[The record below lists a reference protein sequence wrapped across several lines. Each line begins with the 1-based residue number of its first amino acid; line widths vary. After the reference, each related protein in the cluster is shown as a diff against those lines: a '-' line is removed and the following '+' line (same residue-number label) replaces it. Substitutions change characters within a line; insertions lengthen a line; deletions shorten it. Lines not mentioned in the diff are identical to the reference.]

1 MVTDQ
6 QVRRLK
12 MLIKKEDSL
21 VKAAS
26 KAGMSEKTAR
36 KYLRSGKM
44 PSEVKKEHTWQTRK
58 DPFAEVWDELVYYLR
73 ANPGLEAQTLFNHV
87 QRKYPG
93 QFQDGQ
99 LRSLQRKIKRWRALE
114 GSGKE
119 VYFPQN
125 HEPGDL
131 SSSDFTNMKKLYIT
145 IAGIPFDHLLYHFV
159 LTYSNWETGTIC
171 FSENFESL
179 SAGMQNALWQLGGVC
194 RKHRSDNLSAAVY
207 HDLSGKKFTARYEA
221 LLKHYGLEGST
232 INAGQAHENGDV
244 EQSHN
249 RFKRALD
256 QELMLRGSRDF
267 SSRQEYEKFIEKLFS
282 QRNMCRRKRF
292 LEELKQL
299 KRLPA
304 MRLDDFKRMK
314 ARVGPGSTVS
324 ICHHVYSVPSRLI
337 GEEVEV
343 RLSAEMIEV
352 WYGQKMIDRFARLH
366 GQKGYRINYRHI
378 IDWLIRKPGAF
389 ENYRYRDELFP
400 STRFRIAYDSLKE
413 QRVSKAVPEYLGILA
428 LAARGV
434 GSAGGRC
441 VTGAFE

>member
-1 MVTDQ
+1 VN
-6 QVRRLK
+6 
-12 MLIKKEDSL
+12 
-21 VKAAS
+21 
-26 KAGMSEKTAR
+26 
-36 KYLRSGKM
+36 YLR
-44 PSEVKKEHTWQTRK
+44 E
-58 DPFAEVWDELVYYLR
+58 
-73 ANPGLEAQTLFNHV
+73 NPGLEAQTLFNHV

-93 QFQDGQ
+93 QFQEGQ
-99 LRSLQRKIKRWRALE
+99 LRSLQRKIKKWRALE
-114 GSGKE
+114 GPGKE

-131 SSSDFTNMKKLYIT
+131 SSSDFTNMNKLYIT

-171 FSENFESL
+171 FSENFESM

-207 HDLSGKKFTARYEA
+207 HDLSGKRFTVHYEA

-232 INAGQAHENGDV
+232 INAGCAHENGDV

-249 RFKRALD
+249 RFKKALD
-256 QELMLRGSRDF
+256 QALMLRGSRDF
-267 SSRQEYEKFIEKLFS
+267 SSRQEYEKFIEKLFN
-282 QRNMCRRKRF
+282 QRNMCRRERF
-292 LEELKQL
+292 LKELKQL

-304 MRLDDFKRMK
+304 RRLDDFKRIK
-314 ARVGPGSTVS
+314 ARVGPGSTIS
-324 ICHHVYSVPSRLI
+324 INRHVYSVPSRLI

-400 STRFRIAYDSLKE
+400 STRFRMAYDSLKE
-413 QRVSKAVPEYLGILA
+413 RRVSKAVVEYLGILG
-428 LAARGV
+428 LAAKELEAQVDNALQELLDKGEEITLAAVEKLLADV
-434 GSAGGRC
+434 GQPFSFKA
-441 VTGAFE
+441 VQVKAVDLSSYDLLLSVVFH